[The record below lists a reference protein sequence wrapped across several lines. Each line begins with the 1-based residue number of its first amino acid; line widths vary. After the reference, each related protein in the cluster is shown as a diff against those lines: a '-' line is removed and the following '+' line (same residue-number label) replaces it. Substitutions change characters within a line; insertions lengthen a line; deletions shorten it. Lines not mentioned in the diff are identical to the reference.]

1 MRNMKIEINEAQPL
15 DEVVEWLERLGYKQN
30 KRQRRGRVRFV
41 IADSDG
47 VTTNW
52 FRDTDCDF
60 YKPTTLAEL
69 KEMKCKI

>member
-1 MRNMKIEINEAQPL
+1 MNFKDMKIEINEQQPL
-15 DEVVEWLERLGYKQN
+15 DEIVGELERLGYKQN

-69 KEMKCKI
+69 KEM

>member
-60 YKPTTLAEL
+60 YNLTTLAEL

>member
-1 MRNMKIEINEAQPL
+1 MNNFKNMKIEVNAEQPL
-15 DEVVEWLERLGYKQN
+15 DEIVGELERLGYKQN

-60 YKPTTLAEL
+60 YKLTTLAEL
-69 KEMKCKI
+69 KGM

>member
-1 MRNMKIEINEAQPL
+1 MRNMKIEINEQQPL
-15 DEVVEWLERLGYKQN
+15 DEVVEELERLGYKRN

-52 FRDTDCDF
+52 FGDTDCDF
-60 YKPTTLAEL
+60 YKPTTLDEL